1 MFKIKTFI
9 LGFFFNDIIN
19 FWLLIINEFCLNFFY
34 NMSNPSKLVLENN
47 INTIIPY
54 SLEEF
59 SNEIENRDI
68 K

>member
-1 MFKIKTFI
+1 
-9 LGFFFNDIIN
+9 
-19 FWLLIINEFCLNFFY
+19 
-34 NMSNPSKLVLENN
+34 MSNPSKLVLENN

-59 SNEIENRDI
+59 SNEIGNKNI